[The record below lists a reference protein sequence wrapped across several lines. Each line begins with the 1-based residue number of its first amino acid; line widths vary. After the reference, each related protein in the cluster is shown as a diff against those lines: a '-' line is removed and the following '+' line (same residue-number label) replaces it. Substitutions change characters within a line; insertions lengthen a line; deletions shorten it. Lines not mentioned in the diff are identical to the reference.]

1 MINIAA
7 YKPYIV
13 KAMLKLNKNKNLHL
27 ALFDIKTGTLLGF
40 DILRVAIFDKATNKK
55 FESNVWVD
63 CFDPNFKGQRIDGI
77 ETRAG
82 IIGSNLIGDAKVIGR
97 VAWLMFK
104 DYLYFIKGV
113 QY

>member
-7 YKPYIV
+7 YRPYIV
-13 KAMLKLNKNKNLHL
+13 KAMLKLNKNKDLHL
-27 ALFDIKTGTLLGF
+27 ALLDIKPDTLLGF
-40 DILRVAIFDKATNKK
+40 DILRVVLLDKATNKK

-82 IIGSNLIGDAKVIGR
+82 IIGSNLTGDAKVIAR
-97 VAWLMFK
+97 VAWLIFK
-104 DYLYFIKGV
+104 DYQNIFYGV
-113 QY
+113 